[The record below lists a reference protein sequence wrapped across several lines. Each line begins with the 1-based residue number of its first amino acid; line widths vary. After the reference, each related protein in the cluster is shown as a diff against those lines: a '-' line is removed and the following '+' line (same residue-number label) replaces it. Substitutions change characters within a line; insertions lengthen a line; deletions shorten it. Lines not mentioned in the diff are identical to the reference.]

1 VYPLNPIFHLHI
13 RFSPKRSTLVLGGSV
28 STESSFSSPAP
39 SNMRIIFVFPIM
51 SPLKFCGNF
60 QLGVDVLLMPNY
72 ITVIVELGP

>member
-13 RFSPKRSTLVLGGSV
+13 RFSPKRSTLVLVGS
-28 STESSFSSPAP
+28 ESSFSSPAP